1 MSGSTSTPPY
11 AMSPIGLNGLPL
23 LEFIQPLP
31 QATVQLSFPTLAETI
46 AENITASG
54 VLNTNTSAGSS
65 SPQPTTTT
73 TTGALASLDIAPQG
87 FFGMP
92 TDFG

>member
-11 AMSPIGLNGLPL
+11 AMSPIGPNGLPL

-54 VLNTNTSAGSS
+54 VLNTNTSGGGS

>member
-11 AMSPIGLNGLPL
+11 AMSPIGPNGLPL

-46 AENITASG
+46 AENIAASG
-54 VLNTNTSAGSS
+54 VLTRTHPAAAAALSR
-65 SPQPTTTT
+65 QPLRLPARWRVSILLRK
-73 TTGALASLDIAPQG
+73 GLRYAN
-87 FFGMP
+87 
-92 TDFG
+92 

>member
-11 AMSPIGLNGLPL
+11 AMPALGLNGAPIM
-23 LEFIQPLP
+23 EFIQPLP
-31 QATVQLSFPTLAETI
+31 QAIVQLSFPTLAETI

-54 VLNTNTSAGSS
+54 VDNTNTSGTSGVGS
-65 SPQPTTTT
+65 TETTT
-73 TTGALASLDIAPQG
+73 TTGALASLDTPPQG
-87 FFGMP
+87 FFGLP

>member
-46 AENITASG
+46 AENIAASG
-54 VLNTNTSAGSS
+54 VPQHEHIRRQQQPSADHHNDYRRAGESRYCF
-65 SPQPTTTT
+65 
-73 TTGALASLDIAPQG
+73 ARVLRYAN
-87 FFGMP
+87 
-92 TDFG
+92 